1 MGGYC
6 LVTRTS
12 FESIFITELSSID
25 LLGFSFHFNKYDEL
39 ISAIGTS
46 VRQILAAASRLYS
59 WRLEC
64 FATGSPP
71 TPAPALLASTR
82 VAASPKTR
90 SQVAGRTARNPSSAA
105 ALGPGPNPA
114 RPHPD
119 SQGNRTK
126 ARRGAADSGSETPT
140 PTRRAGA
147 PVLPSAS
154 ARAGNGRISR
164 AGSAVEE

>member
-39 ISAIGTS
+39 ISAIGTP

-90 SQVAGRTARNPSSAA
+90 SQVAGRTARNPFV
-105 ALGPGPNPA
+105 GGCP
-114 RPHPD
+114 RPRPQPSEATSRQSGQQDQSTSRCCGRWVRNANAH
-119 SQGNRTK
+119 S
-126 ARRGAADSGSETPT
+126 ARRC
-140 PTRRAGA
+140 
-147 PVLPSAS
+147 
-154 ARAGNGRISR
+154 
-164 AGSAVEE
+164 AGSPLCVCSSRQWTH